1 VARCVTAC
9 VGDLC
14 ACARPA
20 QFTRDA
26 ISTAFDVDD
35 RTPDVVFLCG
45 AGTSWDNAKII
56 AEDGFG
62 SAEYVDM
69 QTLQLVIPRRPK
81 LLIAVGAF
89 CNEFGTTATELG
101 VCSTVLVLDDS
112 LPPGASDSYELIS
125 HLFKDFVRMNG
136 QEDVPTIAKRAITTM
151 EERRPGGPA
160 QYARLYT
167 ALRAVAPPQRLL
179 CNVGSCR
186 VRDTEGSAAI
196 RARQNPRVFRL
207 RAFDGRSFAMWEI
220 LDVMERKCTH
230 NRVILYGGAGCGRTE
245 LVAQMM
251 LWYLDRSRLTCGI
264 FANCDPQS
272 DIAHYV
278 HDLNSFYDLAGA
290 LLQLGMAGR
299 QRADM
304 RVDVLLRALKA
315 SRAVVV
321 FDDWQCLPAQA
332 QTQLAALILKFP
344 PAVRVIVTCR
354 GAATCEQVA
363 RCRKLLP
370 DAYALHVPGIES
382 GVAERLFFE
391 HMERSKFGQQH
402 ASYVKYQNPYHR
414 GSKCDQLGDLSAEDT
429 QNLTEMCS
437 ARLGLDG
444 SVHAHSLLM
453 LAASAASTPGGIYD
467 VKARFEAEQRRD
479 YSVPVDPRYGLPG
492 SLADVEAE
500 VLWPAMCVA
509 HSVLS
514 LRHRTLVAQLM
525 QVGMPLSAS
534 ELALVSGETP
544 QAIESM
550 CSQLVDL
557 RLIWS
562 TPQGI
567 LYVIPAVRY

>member
-1 VARCVTAC
+1 
-9 VGDLC
+9 
-14 ACARPA
+14 
-20 QFTRDA
+20 
-26 ISTAFDVDD
+26 
-35 RTPDVVFLCG
+35 
-45 AGTSWDNAKII
+45 
-56 AEDGFG
+56 
-62 SAEYVDM
+62 M
-69 QTLQLVIPRRPK
+69 QTLQLVIPQRPK
-81 LLIAVGAF
+81 LLIAVGRV
-89 CNEFGTTATELG
+89 CDEFGAIVTELG
-101 VCSTVLVLDDS
+101 VCSTVLVLDDL

-125 HLFKDFVRMNG
+125 HLFKDLVRVNG
-136 QEDVPTIAKRAITTM
+136 QDDVATVAKRAIDAM
-151 EERRPGGPA
+151 EQRRTGGPA

-167 ALRAVAPPQRLL
+167 ALRAVAPPQKLV

-186 VRDTEGSAAI
+186 VRDSEGAAAI

-207 RAFDGRSFAMWEI
+207 RAFDGRSPLMWDMI
-220 LDVMERKCTH
+220 NAMERKCTH

-245 LVAQMM
+245 LASQMM

-272 DIAHYV
+272 DIAHHV
-278 HDLNSFYDLAGA
+278 HDLDSFYDLAGA

-321 FDDWQCLPAQA
+321 IDDWHCLSPQA
-332 QTQLAALILKFP
+332 QSELAALILKFP
-344 PAVRVIVTCR
+344 PAVRVLVTCR
-354 GAATCEQVA
+354 GPATSPQVEQ
-363 RCRKLLP
+363 CHKLLP
-370 DAYALHVPGIES
+370 DAYSLHVPGIEP

-402 ASYVKYQNPYHR
+402 ASYVQWQNPYHR
-414 GSKCDQLGDLSAEDT
+414 GGKCDELGDLSAEDK
-429 QNLTEMCS
+429 QNLSKMCS
-437 ARLGLDG
+437 AQLGRDG

-453 LAASAASTPGGIYD
+453 LAAAAASSDGGIYD
-467 VKARFEAEQRRD
+467 VSARFEAEQRRD
-479 YSVPVDPRYGLPG
+479 YGAAIDQRYGYPG
-492 SLADVEAE
+492 TLSDVEVE

-514 LRHRTLVAQLM
+514 LRHRSLVAMLM

-562 TPQGI
+562 TPQGL
-567 LYVIPAVRY
+567 LYVIPAVRDAINAHVRRRMGTGQEGGVMRAEDYYDEPWVAALNDSNHIEVLQKITKHLASTEGAWAQVACR